1 MRFISLAAALGLCLA
16 PVSSWACSRSNWNVY
31 EDFAR
36 TPGRDLLVR
45 AATVDWISIEPS
57 APAKCPVLPDG
68 FTQPDEDDEETAW
81 AGIPE
86 ACQNPFSEGLKVG
99 LVGKVKERLKGQS
112 PDRINLLRYIPPWR
126 DPTDRR
132 GDWVP
137 GRWERFSDLRILPAT
152 VQISVALDER
162 SRAEGGHRDLQFWDD
177 GRVEFSMDRSNSCG
191 GVPTLD
197 PEMSYVVFR
206 DAMGGVM
213 ALEPVLHADDLFLG
227 RLRAATAGA
236 TDLAASRLPIQE
248 MFGSAIGLVQV
259 RVLSC
264 TGGGRSN
271 ESEHARL
278 RVVRGDVGAPYRQF
292 PFERDSRTGE
302 VDFVDLWDFC
312 QTRNQSCPV
321 GEDLLLLIASF
332 DGAPLW
338 EGAQDWVDRRFPNWT
353 GAASARLADLDAT
366 DSTNPLDYILG
377 GRSEWLRTVRP
388 IRVHDGRIRLSDIPT
403 GLTLIGP
410 EWITVDEA
418 FGWFQA
424 GRDAV
429 STPVPSSS

>member
-1 MRFISLAAALGLCLA
+1 MRLISLAAALGLCLT
-16 PVSSWACSRSNWNVY
+16 PVPARACSLSNWNVY

-36 TPGRDLLVR
+36 TPGRDLLAR
-45 AATVDWISIEPS
+45 AATIDWISIEPP
-57 APAKCPVLPDG
+57 APPKCPEFPDD
-68 FTQPDEDDEETAW
+68 FSRPDVDDDETAW

-86 ACQNPFSEGLKVG
+86 FCQDPFGEALKVE
-99 LVGKVKERLKGQS
+99 LVGKVRERLKGQS
-112 PDRINLLRYIPPWR
+112 PDRINLLRYTPPWR
-126 DPTDRR
+126 DPSDRR
-132 GDWVP
+132 SDWVP
-137 GRWERFSDLRILPAT
+137 GRWERFSDLRILPST
-152 VQISVALDER
+152 VQISVSLDER
-162 SRAEGGHRDLQFWDD
+162 SRAEGRHRDLQFWDD

-197 PEMSYVVFR
+197 PKMSYVVFR
-206 DAMGGVM
+206 DTLGGVM

-236 TDLAASRLPIQE
+236 TDLAASRLPVQA

-278 RVVRGDVGAPYRQF
+278 RVVRGDVGAPYRPF

-302 VDFVDLWDFC
+302 FDFADLWDFY

-321 GEDLLLLIASF
+321 GEDLLLLVASF
-332 DGAPLW
+332 DGAPRW
-338 EGAQDWVDRRFPNWT
+338 EGAQDWIDRRFPEWT
-353 GAASARLADLDAT
+353 GAALARLAELDAADT
-366 DSTNPLDYILG
+366 MTPLDFILG
-377 GRSEWLRTVRP
+377 GPSPSTGSVRP
-388 IRVHDGRIRLSDIPT
+388 VRIHDGRIRLSDIPT
-403 GLTLIGP
+403 GLTLTGP

-424 GRDAV
+424 GRDVV